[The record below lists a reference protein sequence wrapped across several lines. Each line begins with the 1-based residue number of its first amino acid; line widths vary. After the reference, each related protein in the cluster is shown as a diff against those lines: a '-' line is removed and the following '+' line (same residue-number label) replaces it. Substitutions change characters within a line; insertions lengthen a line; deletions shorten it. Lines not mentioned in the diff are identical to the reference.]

1 MRHAFHRYHF
11 RGQRENEEVLRV
23 IHRHWLNILSH
34 FLLILVF
41 SAVLIAS
48 LFVIPLVFPEA
59 ITEQNARFFVF
70 IENTFFIF
78 VWLFGFL
85 TWIDYYFDIWI
96 ITNERIVNIEQKGL
110 FVRHISELNFF
121 RVQDVT
127 AVVEGLLP
135 TVLNYGDV
143 EVQTAGEESRFVF
156 RQVPDPY
163 QIKDIVMELS
173 RREPTAGSREMVS
186 GTSQADG
193 ARS

>member
-11 RGQRENEEVLRV
+11 RGQRENEKILHI
-23 IHRHWLNILSH
+23 IHRHWFDILSH

-41 SAVLIAS
+41 SALLIAS
-48 LFVIPLVFPEA
+48 LFIIPLVFPEVLGA
-59 ITEQNARFFVF
+59 QNARFFVF

-78 VWLFGFL
+78 IWLFGFL

-127 AVVEGLLP
+127 AIVEGLLP

-143 EVQTAGEESRFVF
+143 EVQTAGEENRFIF

-163 QIKDIVMELS
+163 HIKDMVMELS
-173 RREPTAGSREMVS
+173 RRKPGTGPREAA
-186 GTSQADG
+186 ADSSP
-193 ARS
+193 ADDSII

>member
-11 RGQRENEEVLRV
+11 RGQRENEKVLRV

-41 SAVLIAS
+41 SAILIAS

-59 ITEQNARFFVF
+59 LTEQNARFFVF

-143 EVQTAGEESRFVF
+143 EVQTAGEENRFIF

-163 QIKDIVMELS
+163 HVKDMVMELS
-173 RREPTAGSREMVS
+173 RREPTANSREMTS
-186 GTSQADG
+186 GTSQAG
-193 ARS
+193 GTFS

>member
-1 MRHAFHRYHF
+1 MRRSFHRYHF
-11 RGQRENEEVLRV
+11 RGQRENEEILRI
-23 IHRHWLNILSH
+23 IHRHWFNLLSH
-34 FLLILVF
+34 FLLILIF
-41 SAVLIAS
+41 SVLLIAS
-48 LFVIPLVFPEA
+48 LFVVPLVFPEA
-59 ITEQNARFFVF
+59 LTEQNARFFVF

-78 VWLFGFL
+78 IWLFGFL

-96 ITNERIVNIEQKGL
+96 ITSERIVNIEQKGL

-143 EVQTAGEESRFVF
+143 EVQTAGEESRFIF

-163 QIKDIVMELS
+163 HIKDMVMELS
-173 RREPTAGSREMVS
+173 RRKPDAGRQEAA
-186 GTSQADG
+186 ADSSP
-193 ARS
+193 ADDSII